1 LDSWPIPRRRE
12 ASELLD
18 EPYLPPRALAGNLGD
33 LRRANRYFGGLAVL
47 RRQLLPALAA
57 HPSDRPLRLLDVAT
71 GGADLPL
78 ALLAWASSEGR
89 RLSIVGLD
97 VAAQVLAYA
106 QGQAQDEPGLR
117 LLRGD
122 AAALPFAPRTFDYA
136 LCSLALHHLTP
147 SAGVAALRE
156 MARVV
161 RHGLLVVDLERSWP
175 AYLGTWLW
183 SRACTTNHLT
193 RHDGPL
199 SVLRAY
205 TPAEL
210 RALAASAGLAN
221 VRISRGPFFRLVL
234 WATREPDA

>member
-1 LDSWPIPRRRE
+1 MDGWPIPRRQE

-18 EPYLPPRALAGNLGD
+18 APCLPPRALAGNLRD
-33 LRRANRYFGGLAVL
+33 LGRANRYFGGLAVL

-57 HPSDRPLRLLDVAT
+57 HPPDRPLRLLDVAT

-78 ALLAWASSEGR
+78 ALLAWASGEGR

-97 VAAQVLAYA
+97 AGAQVLAYA
-106 QGQAQDEPGLR
+106 QAQARGEPRLR

-122 AAALPFAPRTFDYA
+122 AAALPLAPRTFDYA
-136 LCSLALHHLTP
+136 LCCLALHHLTP
-147 SAGVAALRE
+147 PAGIAALRE
-156 MARVV
+156 MAAVV

-183 SRACTTNHLT
+183 SRACTTNHLS

-205 TPAEL
+205 TLAEL
-210 RALAASAGLAN
+210 RALAACAGLAQAR
-221 VRISRGPFFRLVL
+221 VSRGPFFRLVL
-234 WATREPDA
+234 WVTPEPDA